1 MKTIQHTT
9 IQNVTTKARIGKS
22 IVTPRQFFLVAL
34 ALILVTAFFGCDLFG
49 AKGVTIEERID
60 MFMKDVNAGNYS
72 NLWKHIHPSA
82 DYFEEA
88 KSADY
93 WNKPGVFP
101 SGEKYTLGLIIPV
114 GDLVTTTITS
124 ETSYAGDTIIF
135 EMKKDGDDYK
145 ILKIT
150 IGIEPIIKNL
160 VSR

>member
-82 DYFEEA
+82 DFFEEA

-101 SGEKYTLGLIIPV
+101 SGEKYTLGLISPV

-124 ETSYAGDTIIF
+124 ETSYPGDTIIF
-135 EMKKDGDDYK
+135 EMKKDADDYK